1 MAIEKYGIG
10 GMVQETEAFEAFAD
24 IPQNRVLMAEK
35 LTAEAPV
42 KPEIVEGLTTVEQV
56 FEHFKP
62 KIEMD
67 FETEDGATKK
77 ETLRF
82 SNLGDFGIKGITG
95 QSEFL
100 GDLTMKR
107 EQFQKIIRQLKTNK
121 LLKQAIANGDSKQ
134 NLINSLHALI
144 KELEQSDKKNI

>member
-1 MAIEKYGIG
+1 MAVEKYGIG

-35 LTAEAPV
+35 LTADAPI
-42 KPEIVEGLTTVEQV
+42 KPEVVEGLTTVEQV
-56 FEHFKP
+56 FGHFKP
-62 KIEMD
+62 NIEMD

-82 SNLGDFGIKGITG
+82 SNLGDFGVKGITD
-95 QSEFL
+95 QSDFL
-100 GDLTMKR
+100 GELTMKK
-107 EQFQKIIRQLKTNK
+107 EQFQKIIKQLKTNK
-121 LLKQAIANGDSKQ
+121 LLKQAIGNPESKA

-144 KELEQSDKKNI
+144 KELEQSKENDH

>member
-95 QSEFL
+95 HSEFL